1 MSTQKR
7 IAEVTLRE
15 DRAPDGEVSLLEAY
29 VEEGG
34 DLVIE
39 GYDLGKTVKEVWGDT
54 DYEYWRRVK
63 REHVPTVLLQLI
75 KERFSSDVAFHD
87 WLKEKGI
94 PDEFSSWV

>member
-1 MSTQKR
+1 MSDKKL
-7 IAEVTLRE
+7 AVVTLRE
-15 DRAPDGEVSLLEAY
+15 HRGPGGEVSRLEAY

-39 GYDLGKTVKEVWGDT
+39 GYDLGKGVEEVWGDS

-63 REHVPTVLLQLI
+63 RGHVPAVLLQLI
-75 KERFSSDVAFHD
+75 KERFSSDVAFHK
-87 WLKEKGI
+87 WLSEKGI